1 MGVIRGVMCLIAEL
15 GANIAGDVEQEEES
29 TSGVSSNDSALRAL
43 PSSGEPHVD
52 DRDLSNQ
59 LIKLEEENRR

>member
-1 MGVIRGVMCLIAEL
+1 MVWLISEL
-15 GANIAGDVEQEEES
+15 GANIAGDIELEEES
-29 TSGVSSNDSALRAL
+29 TSGVSSNDSALRAVTG
-43 PSSGEPHVD
+43 SGEPHVD